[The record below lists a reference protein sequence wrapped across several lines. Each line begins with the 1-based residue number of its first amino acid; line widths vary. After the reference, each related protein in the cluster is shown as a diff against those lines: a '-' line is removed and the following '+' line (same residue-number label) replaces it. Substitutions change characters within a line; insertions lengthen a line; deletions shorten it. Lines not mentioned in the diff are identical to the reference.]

1 MVVVTSK
8 QMIKMF
14 DISRRTYK
22 QLGVTR
28 KFEIK
33 NGETIGEI
41 KDVALNADGKKLA
54 ILCDQVPFPSI
65 RIPDSKFYVYDVDMD
80 KFLEHKVSPNRVP
93 IEAFWDQ
100 ADPRLLAIETEYAM
114 TEDQNTLN
122 DATMS
127 NASPTKNLNERTVE
141 EINEDFGNFKK
152 EDQFTGKTCETYFVT
167 TDYGIKR

>member
-1 MVVVTSK
+1 MDSIVCSPEPGKLEVCSYTGEVKQVLPMTEQEGEVIKIESRGKYMVVVTSK

-41 KDVALNADGKKLA
+41 KDVALNSDGKKLA

-80 KFLEHKVSPNRVP
+80 KFLEHKVSANRVP
-93 IEAFWDQ
+93 IEAFWD
-100 ADPRLLAIETEYAM
+100 
-114 TEDQNTLN
+114 
-122 DATMS
+122 
-127 NASPTKNLNERTVE
+127 
-141 EINEDFGNFKK
+141 
-152 EDQFTGKTCETYFVT
+152 
-167 TDYGIKR
+167 